1 MQNLIDP
8 AQLASIALVS
18 GAAVLAVTAFY
29 GFKYG
34 AALLKVKLGD
44 SQFALLEGYT
54 RMVVRWLEQSGIKLN
69 YTSEE
74 KKAIAV
80 VAITEF
86 AKKLNIPIDADL
98 VDKLVEAAV
107 NIMNGDLL
115 VEEPKG

>member
-1 MQNLIDP
+1 MHNLIDP
-8 AQLASIALVS
+8 TQLASITLVF
-18 GAAVLAVTAFY
+18 GAAVLAAVAFY

-69 YTSEE
+69 YTGEE

-86 AKKLNIPIDADL
+86 ARKLNIPIDADL

-107 NIMNGDLL
+107 NIMNGELL
-115 VEEPKG
+115 AEEPKG

>member
-1 MQNLIDP
+1 MHNLIDP
-8 AQLASIALVS
+8 TQLASITLVF
-18 GAAVLAVTAFY
+18 GAAVLAAVAFY

-44 SQFALLEGYT
+44 SQFSLLEGYT

-69 YTSEE
+69 YTGEE

-80 VAITEF
+80 VAR
-86 AKKLNIPIDADL
+86 KLNIPIDADL

-107 NIMNGDLL
+107 NIMNGELL
-115 VEEPKG
+115 AEEPKG

>member
-1 MQNLIDP
+1 MHNLIDP
-8 AQLASIALVS
+8 TQLASITLVF
-18 GAAVLAVTAFY
+18 GAAVLAIGAFY

-34 AALLKVKLGD
+34 VVLLKVKLGD

-69 YTSEE
+69 YTGEE

-98 VDKLVEAAV
+98 VDKLIEAAV
-107 NIMNGDLL
+107 NIMNGELL
-115 VEEPKG
+115 AEEPKG